1 MDKMFIRVYNHRNND
16 GKLEKVEYDYKS
28 SPDKQSR
35 EQRENALL
43 DIELGI
49 LRNKSVAEALFDPGN
64 FDPIKRE
71 SRIRLILYD
80 VADTGDSLLA
90 IWQEEHGIDYTVRGI
105 RNNMDF
111 NYEDVITKVNKI
123 LNPSLETVYLPSDDD
138 ALSSSMVREFMH
150 HNIDVHE
157 FVPYSINRLIESGM
171 Y

>member
-28 SPDKQSR
+28 SPEKQSR

-71 SRIRLILYD
+71 SRIGQILYD
-80 VADTGDSLLA
+80 VADSGDSLLA
-90 IWQEEHGIDYTVRGI
+90 IWQEEHNIDYNDLKGAY
-105 RNNMDF
+105 DS
-111 NYEDVITKVNKI
+111 VNAA
-123 LNPSLETVYLPSDDD
+123 SLDELKSFVDRFAEKRSL
-138 ALSSSMVREFMH
+138 LSH
-150 HNIDVHE
+150 
-157 FVPYSINRLIESGM
+157 L
-171 Y
+171 